1 MNIIKVKKIFDP
13 NVIKAKQEIE
23 NYLNKIAS
31 VIDLEK
37 NWTLDEALK
46 IEIKKSFIRGLT
58 RFSKI
63 NNDLIEIIKKN
74 FSEKMGN
81 AKVNWITLFYPMIHL
96 PNDKVEGGT
105 FHYDDDKL
113 KNFYTCWTPI
123 TEYRYSALSILK
135 FQNFLTNL
143 VKRVIIKL
151 RLSNFFSENI
161 SVNKSDIFFWN
172 GSMIHRGN
180 INKSQNLSFAYQMK
194 FTDTIYD
201 SEPSINITK
210 KTNDTYKN
218 EVYSSENISNSFN
231 KFSTI
236 INLIIENSNN
246 LKLLDDKYIK
256 KILNFYNHPS
266 QEDSFGFS
274 MMSQRIQTHP
284 KIILKKENLII
295 KKDYI
300 INNLDLFSLL
310 VGFSNY
316 ISLLRL
322 LKNNDKNFIKNI
334 IIRNDKFKMYDLK
347 ISKILK
353 IY

>member
-1 MNIIKVKKIFDP
+1 
-13 NVIKAKQEIE
+13 
-23 NYLNKIAS
+23 
-31 VIDLEK
+31 
-37 NWTLDEALK
+37 
-46 IEIKKSFIRGLT
+46 
-58 RFSKI
+58 
-63 NNDLIEIIKKN
+63 
-74 FSEKMGN
+74 
-81 AKVNWITLFYPMIHL
+81 
-96 PNDKVEGGT
+96 
-105 FHYDDDKL
+105 
-113 KNFYTCWTPI
+113 
-123 TEYRYSALSILK
+123 
-135 FQNFLTNL
+135 
-143 VKRVIIKL
+143 
-151 RLSNFFSENI
+151 
-161 SVNKSDIFFWN
+161 
-172 GSMIHRGN
+172 
-180 INKSQNLSFAYQMK
+180 MK

-210 KTNDTYKN
+210 KINDTYKN